1 MGPGLAPLPTTQERA
16 FSITLCS
23 SVLRGLQEPRY
34 QKKRRGKRKD
44 VTLELTRGREGG
56 GEGRNRRTHVSPGF
70 FLHQKHLVSL
80 VSMRAFGGGG
90 GKNKFQPFAF
100 SLSERN

>member
-70 FLHQKHLVSL
+70 FFTPETLGFPCQYASIRRRRRK
-80 VSMRAFGGGG
+80 
-90 GKNKFQPFAF
+90 K
-100 SLSERN
+100 